1 MEDLDPLVALQACIA
16 AVRRGGMGEEGAE
29 IQRFLRR
36 VGEAMSE
43 KDREI
48 EWLREA
54 LEQSREERS
63 RDFGQLAGSMVD
75 VQQGGEVSGFGGC
88 VGTPVGVVGGVA
100 TGPQDNSGLEWKG
113 GNDGTTESV
122 SESVG
127 GSVSASCE
135 EGERQL
141 QWTTADGSFGGDS

>member
-1 MEDLDPLVALQACIA
+1 MEDRDPLVALQACIA

-29 IQRFLRR
+29 IEQFLRS
-36 VGEAMSE
+36 VGESISE

-63 RDFGQLAGSMVD
+63 RDFGRLVGS
-75 VQQGGEVSGFGGC
+75 VQQGGEVSGFGGR
-88 VGTPVGVVGGVA
+88 VGTPVGVVGSVA
-100 TGPQDNSGLEWKG
+100 TCPQDNCGLERGG

-127 GSVSASCE
+127 DSVSASCE

-141 QWTTADGSFGGDS
+141 QWTTADGS

>member
-43 KDREI
+43 NDREI

-54 LEQSREERS
+54 LEQSREEKS
-63 RDFGQLAGSMVD
+63 RDFGQLAASMVD
-75 VQQGGEVSGFGGC
+75 VQGFGGC
-88 VGTPVGVVGGVA
+88 VTPVGVVGGVA
-100 TGPQDNSGLEWKG
+100 TGPQDLEWKG

-141 QWTTADGSFGGDS
+141 QWTTADGS